1 MNLKL
6 LENQLGI
13 SSGQIKKVIQLFD
26 DGATVPFIARYRKEV
41 TQSLDEVQIL
51 AIKTG
56 YEKQQKLIKR
66 KESILD
72 SIKEQGKLTPALQ
85 KKIEDCWDENLLED
99 IYLPFKKS
107 RKTKADIAKEKGLE
121 GLAKLI
127 WAQKT
132 DGLQSAA
139 KNYINKSVK
148 TEDEALEGARHI
160 IAEWINQNLSTR
172 KVIREVFTRHAFVTA
187 KVVKKKKEEA
197 QVYTD
202 YFDYSEP
209 LKRCPSHRLLAVF
222 RGEEE
227 GMLKVK
233 IGIDEERAV
242 EKLSRYYVN
251 SRGAC
256 AQEMET
262 AIKDSLKRL
271 IFPSIENETKKIAKQ
286 KADLEA
292 IKVFANNLKQLLL
305 SAPLGEVPILAL
317 DPGFRTGCKVV
328 VLDAH
333 GGLLKNTTIYPHPPQ
348 QKIAEST
355 ATINELV
362 KKYKVK
368 HIAIGNGTAGRESYQ
383 FLQNMGCDAELYM
396 VNENGASIYS
406 ASEIARLEFP
416 DQDLTVRGA
425 VSIGRRLMDPL
436 AELVKLDPK
445 SIGVGQY
452 QHDVNQTLLKEE
464 LNQVVE
470 SCVNAIGVNLNTA
483 SPYLLQHV
491 SGLGP
496 KLAENIIHYR
506 QEIGGFQER
515 KELLKVPR
523 MGKKAYEQAA
533 GFLRIK
539 EGKNPLDN
547 TGIHPERYTIT
558 KKILKTEGIDP
569 KNFKDQ
575 TDKIFGIKLSA
586 YTTEEVG
593 MPTLKDIVAE
603 LKKPGIDPRGAAK
616 AVKFSARIKTIEDLE
631 KGMILTGIVNNL
643 TKFGAFVDIGIK
655 DSALLHIS
663 EITNKFIKDPA
674 EVLSLNQ
681 EVRVKVMDIDVVR
694 KRISIT
700 MKFA

>member
-1 MNLKL
+1 
-6 LENQLGI
+6 
-13 SSGQIKKVIQLFD
+13 
-26 DGATVPFIARYRKEV
+26 
-41 TQSLDEVQIL
+41 
-51 AIKTG
+51 
-56 YEKQQKLIKR
+56 
-66 KESILD
+66 
-72 SIKEQGKLTPALQ
+72 
-85 KKIEDCWDENLLED
+85 
-99 IYLPFKKS
+99 
-107 RKTKADIAKEKGLE
+107 
-121 GLAKLI
+121 
-127 WAQKT
+127 
-132 DGLQSAA
+132 
-139 KNYINKSVK
+139 
-148 TEDEALEGARHI
+148 
-160 IAEWINQNLSTR
+160 
-172 KVIREVFTRHAFVTA
+172 
-187 KVVKKKKEEA
+187 
-197 QVYTD
+197 
-202 YFDYSEP
+202 
-209 LKRCPSHRLLAVF
+209 LLAVF

-227 GMLKVK
+227 GFLRVS
-233 IGIDEERAV
+233 IGIDEDRAI
-242 EKLSRYYVN
+242 EKLSHYYIN

-256 AQEMET
+256 ANEMEL
-262 AIKDSLKRL
+262 AIIDSLKRL

-328 VLDAH
+328 VLDGH
-333 GGLLKNTTIYPHPPQ
+333 GELLNNTTIYPHPPQ
-348 QKIAEST
+348 QKTEKSASI
-355 ATINELV
+355 INELV
-362 KKYKVK
+362 KKYKIN

-383 FLQNMGCDAELYM
+383 FLQDMACDAELYM

-416 DQDLTVRGA
+416 DLDLTVRGA

-436 AELVKLDPK
+436 AELVKIDPK

-470 SCVNAIGVNLNTA
+470 SCVNTIGVNLNTA
-483 SPYLLQHV
+483 SPFLLQHV

-496 KLAENIIHYR
+496 KLAENIIQYR

-539 EGKNPLDN
+539 GGKNPLDN
-547 TGIHPERYTIT
+547 TGIHPERYVLT
-558 KKILKTEGIDP
+558 KKIFKKEGIDP
-569 KNFKDQ
+569 SALKEQKE
-575 TDKIFGIKLSA
+575 KLSGIKLSA
-586 YTTEEVG
+586 YTTDEVG
-593 MPTLKDIVAE
+593 MPTLKDMIKE
-603 LKKPGIDPRGAAK
+603 LQKPGIDPRGAAT
-616 AVKFSARIKTIEDLE
+616 AVKFSTKIKSIEDLE
-631 KGMILTGIVNNL
+631 RGMILTGIVSNL

-681 EVRVKVMDIDVVR
+681 EIKVKVKEIDVAR

-700 MKFA
+700 MKYE